1 MKLKNL
7 IRWFI
12 PFGYAVNVIK
22 KYSTK
27 YSASGKVNN
36 IPISNMWMT
45 PYHGVFLVY
54 SKEVR
59 DKEIMRQIGRLQK
72 EIDGLEGC
80 LND

>member
-1 MKLKNL
+1 MKLKYL

-12 PFGYAVNVIK
+12 PFGYAVKTIK
-22 KYSTK
+22 KYGTN

-45 PYHGVFLVY
+45 PYHGVYLVF
-54 SKEVR
+54 SKEVH
-59 DKEIMRQIGRLQK
+59 DKEIMHQIGRLQK

-80 LND
+80 LNE

>member
-22 KYSTK
+22 KYNTK
-27 YSASGKVNN
+27 YSASGKVND
-36 IPISNMWMT
+36 IPISNMWVT

-54 SKEVR
+54 SKEVH
-59 DKEIMRQIGRLQK
+59 DKGIMRKIELLQK
-72 EIDGLEGC
+72 EIKSLEGC
-80 LND
+80 LNE

>member
-7 IRWFI
+7 IRWVI
-12 PFGYAVNVIK
+12 PFGYAVNMIK
-22 KYSTK
+22 KYNTN
-27 YSASGKVNN
+27 YSASGKVND

-54 SKEVR
+54 SKEVH
-59 DKEIMRQIGRLQK
+59 DKEIMRQIGQLQK

>member
-1 MKLKNL
+1 MKLKNI

-12 PFGYAVNVIK
+12 PFGYAVKIIK
-22 KYSTK
+22 KHNTN
-27 YSASGKVNN
+27 YSASGKVND
-36 IPISNMWMT
+36 IPISNIWMT

-54 SKEVR
+54 SKEVH
-59 DKEIMRQIGRLQK
+59 DKGIMRQIEQLQK